1 MRAVNLLP
9 ADRRKRER
17 ESFKFT
23 PLHAAGLG
31 IVVGALAL
39 GYWGHSI
46 HGQVD
51 AEQAKIT
58 ELEAQSQTLTAQI
71 AQAKSKNTTQISTY
85 DTDKALVGGLAV
97 ARVNWS
103 TVMVRLARIAP
114 SGVWLTS
121 LSVTTPTSDTQTTAT
136 ATPGAKRPAAITL
149 EASAT
154 TRTNAA
160 LFVSRLNGIPGFVEP
175 RLASGITPNEGNDTT
190 APSFTFTVEIPV
202 DDSIFGTEV
211 RPATAATQSTATPTP
226 QP

>member
-23 PLHAAGLG
+23 RVHAAGLG
-31 IVVGALAL
+31 IIVGALAL

-58 ELEAQSQTLTAQI
+58 DLETQSQTLTAQI
-71 AQAKSKNTTQISTY
+71 AQARSKNTTQISTY
-85 DTDKALVGGLAV
+85 DSDKALVSGLAV

-114 SGVWLTS
+114 SGVWLRS

-154 TRTNAA
+154 SRTNAA
-160 LFVSRLNGIPGFVEP
+160 LFVSRLNGIPGFVDP
-175 RLASGITPNEGNDTT
+175 RLSAGITPNAGDDTKAT
-190 APSFTFTVEIPV
+190 TYDFTVEIPV
-202 DDSIFGTEV
+202 DDSIFGTGA
-211 RPATAATQSTATPTP
+211 RPATATTQSTATPTP

>member
-31 IVVGALAL
+31 ILVGALAL
-39 GYWGHSI
+39 GYWGHSL

-51 AEQAKIT
+51 VEQGKIT
-58 ELEAQSQTLTAQI
+58 DLEAQSQTLTAQI

-85 DTDKALVGGLAV
+85 DTDRALVSGLAV

-103 TVMVRLARIAP
+103 TVMVRLARVAP
-114 SGVWLTS
+114 SGVWLRS
-121 LSVTTPTSDTQTTAT
+121 LSVTTPTSDVQTA
-136 ATPGAKRPAAITL
+136 AAASPAAKRPAAITL

-154 TRTNAA
+154 SRTNAA

-175 RLASGITPNEGNDTT
+175 RLSAGI
-190 APSFTFTVEIPV
+190 APSEGDETKATTYDFTVEIPV

-211 RPATAATQSTATPTP
+211 RPVRATTQSTATPTP

>member
-23 PLHAAGLG
+23 RVHAAGLG
-31 IVVGALAL
+31 IIVGALAL

-46 HGQVD
+46 HSQVD

-58 ELEAQSQTLTAQI
+58 ELETQSQTLTAQI
-71 AQAKSKNTTQISTY
+71 AQARSKNTTQISTY
-85 DTDKALVGGLAV
+85 DTDKALVSGLAV

-103 TVMVRLARIAP
+103 TVMVRLARVAP
-114 SGVWLTS
+114 SGVWLRS
-121 LSVTTPTSDTQTTAT
+121 LSVTTPTSDVQTAAA
-136 ATPGAKRPAAITL
+136 ATPAAKRPAAITL

-154 TRTNAA
+154 SRTNAA
-160 LFVSRLNGIPGFVEP
+160 LFVSRLNGIPGFVDP
-175 RLASGITPNEGNDTT
+175 RLSAGITPNEGDDTKAT
-190 APSFTFTVEIPV
+190 TYDFTVEIPV
-202 DDSIFGTEV
+202 DDSIFGTGA
-211 RPATAATQSTATPTP
+211 RPATATIQSTATPTP

>member
-1 MRAVNLLP
+1 MKAVNLLP

-17 ESFKFT
+17 ESFKFS

-51 AEQAKIT
+51 AEQAKVT
-58 ELEAQSQTLTAQI
+58 DLEAQSQTLTAQI
-71 AQAKSKNTTQISTY
+71 AQAKSTNTTQTSTY
-85 DTDKALVGGLAV
+85 DGDKALVTGLAV

-103 TVMVRLARIAP
+103 TVMVRLARVAP

-121 LSVTTPTSDTQTTAT
+121 LSVTTPTSDQQTAASGTT
-136 ATPGAKRPAAITL
+136 AKRPAAITL

-154 TRTNAA
+154 SRTNAA

-175 RLASGITPNEGNDTT
+175 RLSSGITPTEATDTT
-190 APSFTFTVEIPV
+190 AASYSFTVEIPV
-202 DDSIFGTEV
+202 DDSIFGTEA
-211 RPATAATQSTATPTP
+211 RPAPATTPSTATPTP

>member
-23 PLHAAGLG
+23 PLHVAGVG
-31 IVVGALAL
+31 ILVGALAL

-51 AEQAKIT
+51 VEQAKIT
-58 ELEAQSQTLTAQI
+58 DLEAQSQTLTAQI
-71 AQAKSKNTTQISTY
+71 AQVKSKSTSQVSTY
-85 DTDKALVGGLAV
+85 DTDKALVSGLAV

-103 TVMVRLARIAP
+103 TVMVRLARVAP
-114 SGVWLTS
+114 SGVWLRS
-121 LSVTTPTSDTQTTAT
+121 LSVTTPTSDVQTAAA
-136 ATPGAKRPAAITL
+136 ATPAAKRPAAITL

-154 TRTNAA
+154 SRTNAA

-175 RLASGITPNEGNDTT
+175 RLSAGITPHEGTDTT
-190 APSFTFTVEIPV
+190 ATAYDFTVEIPV

-211 RPATAATQSTATPTP
+211 RPATATTQSTATPTP

>member
-23 PLHAAGLG
+23 PLHAAGVG
-31 IVVGALAL
+31 ILVGALAL

-51 AEQAKIT
+51 VQQAKIT
-58 ELEAQSQTLTAQI
+58 DLEAQSQTLTAQI
-71 AQAKSKNTTQISTY
+71 AQVKSKNTTQISTY
-85 DTDKALVGGLAV
+85 DTDKALVSGLAI

-103 TVMVRLARIAP
+103 TVMVRLARVAP
-114 SGVWLTS
+114 SGVWLRS
-121 LSVTTPTSDTQTTAT
+121 LSVTTPTSDVQTTAT
-136 ATPGAKRPAAITL
+136 ASPAAKRPAAITL

-154 TRTNAA
+154 SRTNAA

-175 RLASGITPNEGNDTT
+175 RLSAGITPNKGDETKATT
-190 APSFTFTVEIPV
+190 YDFTVEIPV

-211 RPATAATQSTATPTP
+211 RPATATTQSTATPTP